1 MCQSLYIIK
10 RRRKLIEILGVFL
23 IEKSSFL
30 LYKFSFPYL
39 FAIYFLFDNT
49 FLFFFFLCLAL
60 FCLSYP
66 LSSKVIALLPFFIA
80 KISFHI
86 LI

>member
-23 IEKSSFL
+23 IETSSFL

-39 FAIYFLFDNT
+39 FAIYFLFNNT
-49 FLFFFFLCLAL
+49 FLFFFFMPCVV
-60 FCLSYP
+60 LSINL